1 MSKREPFNL
10 EQPKDSGAQLFWKSL
25 EEKNAADADQALRQ
39 KTKETEF
46 PFGIAKIDESA
57 AFAPPAVKGMPGELT
72 DKTSRRGFLKFGT
85 AVTALFGLEAC
96 ARRPLEKILPYT
108 KAPEYVIPGIS
119 NHYASVTNRGGEAVG
134 LLIETHEG
142 RPTKIEGNPEHPAS
156 RGGTDAITQA
166 TIFDVYDPDRST
178 TPRKGASEAKIDEFF
193 TAFAGLLGDADKD
206 GGASLRFLAP
216 RSNSPSFARLKKNVT
231 DRFAK
236 ARFHVYDAVSS
247 ENAIEGARIALG
259 QPMHALIDY
268 ARARTI
274 LALDSDFL
282 QTEPGMIRASRSF
295 AEGRRLRAPTDT
307 MSRLYVVEPA
317 YTTTGGNADHRL
329 RLPARDIER
338 YVRLLAKEVAALGV
352 DLGPIAASLGNLP
365 SDGIPENWL
374 KSVAKEL
381 VDNRGRAVIVAGAR
395 QPARV
400 HALAHALNA
409 ALGAV
414 GQIVSYGSVVD
425 TVGYTNTNGVFDID
439 AGASLKALTTDID
452 GGKVQTLVILG
463 GNPVYDAPAD
473 LKFADKLAKVKT
485 SIHLSGHVDE
495 TSSVVSWHVN
505 RTHELEAWGDQ
516 RSMDGTWSIQQPTIA
531 PFYDGISDIELL
543 AFAANGGPG
552 LAFDPK
558 APRPKGSDIVKETLF
573 EQSSPQNATKWNS
586 FASQIGGDRAFE
598 KQWRAA
604 LQRGLIVGS
613 APFSFTP
620 GEARGKEIAAEL
632 AKPLAV
638 PKALGSG
645 NVEVTFGT
653 CPKMIDGREGNNP
666 WLLELPDPMTKIVWD
681 NAALV
686 SPKTAADLGL
696 VAGDM
701 IELSK
706 NGATINVAVWVQ
718 PGQAESSIAVTLGWG
733 RKNAGR
739 YGSGHGFDVYPLR
752 TSDGLGFADGVAVRK
767 TGVSYTFSQT
777 QEHQSMEGR
786 PIAIDATLEEY
797 RKTPEF
803 AQFRTPR
810 PKTLPLWNTQNYS
823 TGHQWA
829 MTIDLTAC
837 TGCNACV
844 IACQAENNTPA
855 VGKEQVAKGREMHW
869 LRIDRYFV
877 GTDEAEPKISVQPVM
892 CQQCEQAPCEN
903 VCPVNA
909 TAHSPEGLNDMAYN
923 RCIGTRYCANNC
935 PYKVRRFN
943 YLEFQGGPPGSSVDT
958 MYGDLPETTK
968 MVFNPNVTVRMRGV
982 MEKCTYC
989 VQRIEEAKIG
999 SLRSGKPLKD
1009 GAVITA
1015 CQQACPAGAIVFGD
1029 LNEPGSRV
1037 SEHKR
1042 RDRGYDL
1049 LADLGTH
1056 PRTTYLGKVRNP
1068 NKDMA

>member
-1 MSKREPFNL
+1 MSKREPFQF
-10 EQPKDSGAQLFWKSL
+10 EEPKASGAQVFWKSL
-25 EEKNAADADQALRQ
+25 EEKNAVDAELTSRNKA
-39 KTKETEF
+39 KEAEF
-46 PFGIAKIDESA
+46 PLGVAKIDEGA
-57 AFAPPAVKGMPGELT
+57 VFAPSAPAAKKAMPGEMS
-72 DKTSRRGFLKFGT
+72 DKISRRGFVKFGT

-96 ARRPLEKILPYT
+96 ARRPLEKLVPYT
-108 KAPEYVIPGIS
+108 RSPEYVIPGIS

-156 RGGTDAITQA
+156 RGGTDGVVQA

-178 TPRKGASEAKIDEFF
+178 GPRKNNNDAKADQLYAEFGA
-193 TAFAGLLGDADKD
+193 LLAASDKD
-206 GGASLRFLAP
+206 GGATLRFLAP
-216 RSNSPSFARLKKNVT
+216 RSNSPSFVRLRKNVT
-231 DRFAK
+231 DRFPNT
-236 ARFHVYDAVSS
+236 RFHVYDATSND
-247 ENAIEGARIALG
+247 NAIEGARIALG
-259 QPMHALIDY
+259 QPMHALVDY

-274 LALDSDFL
+274 IALDSDFL

-295 AEGRRLRAPTDT
+295 ADGRRLRAPTDT
-307 MSRLYVVEPA
+307 MSRLYVVEPS
-317 YTTTGGNADHRL
+317 YTTTGANADHRL
-329 RLPARDIER
+329 RLPARDVER
-338 YVRLLAKEVAALGV
+338 YVRLLAKEVAALGI

-365 SDGIPENWL
+365 ADGIPENWL

-381 VDNRGRAVIVAGAR
+381 VDNRGRAVVVAGRR

-425 TVGYTNTNGVFDID
+425 PVGYTNNNGAFEVD
-439 AGASLKALTTDID
+439 AAASLSALVADMD
-452 GGKVQTLVILG
+452 GTKVQTLVILG

-485 SIHLSGHVDE
+485 TLHLSEHIDE
-495 TSSVVSWHVN
+495 TSSVTSWHLN

-516 RSMDGTWSIQQPTIA
+516 RSMDGTWAIQQPTIA
-531 PFYDGISDIELL
+531 PLYDGVSDIELL
-543 AFAANGGPG
+543 AFIASKAADG
-552 LAFDPK
+552 K
-558 APRPKGSDIVKETLF
+558 APRPKGIDIVKETLF
-573 EQSSPQNATKWNS
+573 ELSSPQTATTWNQ
-586 FASQIGGDRAFE
+586 FAGQIDGDHAFS

-604 LQRGLIVGS
+604 LQRGLVVGS

-620 GEARGKEIAAEL
+620 GEARGKEIADAL
-632 AKPLAV
+632 SKGAPAG
-638 PKALGSG
+638 KALGAD
-645 NVEVTFGT
+645 NVEVTFAA
-653 CPKMIDGREGNNP
+653 CPKMVDGREGNNP

-686 SPKTAADLGL
+686 SPKTAGDLGL

-706 NGATINVAVWVQ
+706 NGAAIQVAVWVQ
-718 PGQAESSIAVTLGWG
+718 PGQADNSVAVTLGWG
-733 RKNAGR
+733 RKKAGR
-739 YGSGHGFDVYPLR
+739 YGNEKGFDVYPLR
-752 TSDGLGFADGVAVRK
+752 TSDSSGFADGVALRK
-767 TGVSYTFSQT
+767 TGASYTFAQT

-810 PKTLPLWNTQNYS
+810 PKTLPLWNRQNYS

-829 MTIDLTAC
+829 MTIDLATC
-837 TGCNACV
+837 TGCNTCV
-844 IACQAENNTPA
+844 IACQSENNTPS
-855 VGKEQVAKGREMHW
+855 VGKEQVAKGREMLW
-869 LRIDRYFV
+869 MRIDRYFV
-877 GTDEAEPKISVQPVM
+877 GTDEADPKVAVQPVT
-892 CQQCEQAPCEN
+892 CQQCEEAPCEN

-943 YLEFQGGPPGSSVDT
+943 YLEFQGGPVGSSVDT

-1009 GAVITA
+1009 GAVVTA

-1037 SEHKR
+1037 AEHKR

-1068 NKDMA
+1068 NKEMG